1 VLESAARARPRDVGY
16 NDRMASAEKV
26 LTDALAL
33 PANDRARVA
42 QALLRSL
49 DEGDEEDAADAWRDE
64 LQRRLDDLDAGRV
77 TPLSVDDL
85 KQRMADRRAARL
97 ARR

>member
-1 VLESAARARPRDVGY
+1 
-16 NDRMASAEKV
+16 MASAEKI

-49 DEGDEEDAADAWRDE
+49 DEGDDEDAADAWRDE
-64 LQRRLDDLDAGRV
+64 LQRRLDDLDGGRV
-77 TPLSVDDL
+77 TPLSLDDV